1 MGRSGVAK
9 FLGPAGSSS
18 LRGTLGV
25 GDLESQDLPTPGV
38 VSVAVG
44 AADLLGGAC
53 VRVFAWG
60 IAVVSARVSL
70 IFGTRSSCG
79 WASRF
84 GQFGN
89 AAAAPVLS
97 LVTAAISITTCNVVI
112 LSFAQIVMNFQC
124 NGLPCS
130 NEIKW

>member
-53 VRVFAWG
+53 VRVLAF
-60 IAVVSARVSL
+60 
-70 IFGTRSSCG
+70 
-79 WASRF
+79 
-84 GQFGN
+84 
-89 AAAAPVLS
+89 
-97 LVTAAISITTCNVVI
+97 
-112 LSFAQIVMNFQC
+112 
-124 NGLPCS
+124 
-130 NEIKW
+130 

>member
-38 VSVAVG
+38 VSVG

-53 VRVFAWG
+53 VRVLAF
-60 IAVVSARVSL
+60 
-70 IFGTRSSCG
+70 
-79 WASRF
+79 
-84 GQFGN
+84 
-89 AAAAPVLS
+89 
-97 LVTAAISITTCNVVI
+97 
-112 LSFAQIVMNFQC
+112 
-124 NGLPCS
+124 
-130 NEIKW
+130 